1 MPSSLRSQS
10 PLVENIHASH
20 WSIWTSNLL
29 SGLWQNIE
37 TTQIITELFFGN
49 MCSDENH
56 FPSIHSLD
64 LNLWMLYAHR
74 FDFNSSS
81 GQSVVYLA
89 TDLDCIHNLDCPGPY
104 GPVCANNSCLLEC
117 QPHQIQTDDGNC
129 SLSIETSWFKGYRC
143 VKKNQ

>member
-1 MPSSLRSQS
+1 MHHTGAFGPAICCQVCDKILRPPRSSLSCFLETCVQMRIIFPQYT
-10 PLVENIHASH
+10 LWI
-20 WSIWTSNLL
+20 SIS
-29 SGLWQNIE
+29 E
-37 TTQIITELFFGN
+37 
-49 MCSDENH
+49 CY
-56 FPSIHSLD
+56 
-64 LNLWMLYAHR
+64 LYAHR